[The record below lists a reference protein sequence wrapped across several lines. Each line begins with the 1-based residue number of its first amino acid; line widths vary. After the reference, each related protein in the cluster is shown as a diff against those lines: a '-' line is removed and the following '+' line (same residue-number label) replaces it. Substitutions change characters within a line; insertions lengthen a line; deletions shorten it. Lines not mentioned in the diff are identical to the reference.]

1 MKDSTPNILKQIT
14 IVGGGSA
21 GWMTAAALSRMLP
34 TGDVKITLV
43 ESEQIG
49 TIGVGEATIPDM
61 INFNKLLGISESEFI
76 KATNGTFKLG
86 IEFNDWGKLGDS
98 YFHPFGGH
106 GVDMNGVDFHQYWLH
121 TLAAGNTCD
130 LEDYSICAV
139 AAKQNK
145 FVLPEQNPNSVLSHL
160 RYAYHFDA
168 TAYAAYLRKYA
179 EQRGVKRIE
188 GKIAS
193 VQQHTDTGNIAGLT
207 LEDGTTVGGELF
219 FDCSGFRSLLLG
231 DTLGVK
237 FRDWSH
243 WLPCNTAQTVATE
256 QTDKVLPFTR
266 STAKTAGWQ
275 WRIPTQQRVGN
286 GHIYCDR
293 FMGHDLARQI
303 LLDGLD
309 SKPISEVRTIQFKTG
324 CQEAFWEKNCIG
336 IGLSAG
342 FLEPLESTSLFLIQ
356 QGISRFISLYPDA
369 GLHPV
374 IRNEYNRLMT
384 REFEQLR
391 EFIIL
396 HYKATTRDD
405 SPFWRYVRDMEI
417 PDSLTHKMTLFQQGG
432 RVFRDDHELFTR
444 SSWVAVMVGQGIF
457 PKTFDPILANIP
469 VADIQRSLNS
479 MKQAMEQSVARL
491 PDHAMFIEKYT
502 AMQPNPTFSMGRQ

>member
-243 WLPCNTAQTVATE
+243 WLPCDQAVAVACEKTGPA
-256 QTDKVLPFTR
+256 KPYTR
-266 STAKTAGWQ
+266 SIAREAGWQ
-275 WRIPTQQRVGN
+275 WRIPLQHRTGN
-286 GHIYCDR
+286 GYVHCSNFISAATASDTL
-293 FMGHDLARQI
+293 LAN
-303 LLDGLD
+303 LDGA
-309 SKPISEVRTIQFKTG
+309 PIAEPRLLKFTTG
-324 CQEAFWEKNCIG
+324 RRKKFWNGNCVA

-342 FLEPLESTSLFLIQ
+342 FMEPLESTSIHLINT
-356 QGISRFISLYPDA
+356 GISKLIALLSLDGISPKQEDA
-369 GLHPV
+369 F
-374 IRNEYNRLMT
+374 NRLT
-384 REFEQLR
+384 AKEYARIRDFL
-391 EFIIL
+391 IL
-396 HYKATTRDD
+396 HYYATSRDD
-405 SPFWRYVRDMEI
+405 SDFWNYCRTMSV
-417 PDSLTHKMTLFQQGG
+417 PDSLTEKI
-432 RVFRDDHELFTR
+432 ELFRLNGQIFREEDELFAQT
-444 SSWVAVMVGQGIF
+444 SWIAVMMGQGIM
-457 PKTFDPILANIP
+457 PMGYSPMADALDDPGLPAEIDGI
-469 VADIQRSLNS
+469 D
-479 MKQAMEQSVARL
+479 QSIRYRVGQMPEHRAFVDAFCKNAR
-491 PDHAMFIEKYT
+491 A
-502 AMQPNPTFSMGRQ
+502 A